1 MASQWEQIE
10 EVALCQ
16 AYIDAASSTILSSRW
31 LRCGNSATRVL
42 VPPGMQPRL
51 TCDHHYRTEPITWDY
66 IEPIDPCELPLT
78 LLEELIV
85 AEGQYQDWI
94 REQLCE
100 LERRLRDARIR
111 QQHASHALIHRSR
124 GT

>member
-1 MASQWEQIE
+1 MVTQREQIQE
-10 EVALCQ
+10 IVHCQ
-16 AYIDAASSTILSSRW
+16 AYIDAASSTILPSRW

-42 VPPGMQPRL
+42 VLPGMQPRL

-66 IEPIDPCELPLT
+66 IEPIDPCELPLL

-94 REQLCE
+94 REQMRE
-100 LERRLRDARIR
+100 LERRLHSARLR
-111 QQHASHALIHRSR
+111 QQDASDALIHRIR